1 MMGRQRQGKNKKIKS
16 SNSCLYFLAVST
28 VLYGIGL
35 FIWLPIQ
42 HIIPHNVHP
51 GLVLLDTST
60 TAQTESIFSFKKE
73 HVNKEDVRIE
83 LSGFEINKENDD
95 TNIDEWPKLRA
106 YTEPLVNYYINNTGR
121 FGSNAKRKEKKKEDV
136 GEPPQPIVPMPQ
148 RTLQTLQTFT
158 YGSTSTCND
167 NIPALLPT
175 NADAD
180 EFPNVNNKNVLSEY
194 PNKEFMGQHCPVDVD
209 PFLPWI
215 HDVFPNANGTVLHFI
230 AQNKRRCNTGERF
243 ESDIKFY
250 EAQVALMQP
259 ISVKRIYTSGQ
270 MLPRY
275 RLASREDA
283 DEDGQETRFICRF
296 HTISENKKVILG
308 ETLSTY
314 PINYEYVHS
323 RKSAAAGMITP
334 HGKDNPYFWLSN
346 FRFDCPIPDNGKLQS
361 SIATGSSLLQYQK
374 SPNNKEPA
382 VLLPTIFADIIPIR
396 TR

>member
-1 MMGRQRQGKNKKIKS
+1 MVGGRKQQHKKKNKRNPNTCIY
-16 SNSCLYFLAVST
+16 CLAVLS
-28 VLYGIGL
+28 LLHGIAI
-35 FIWLPIQ
+35 FIWLPSQ
-42 HIIPHNVHP
+42 HIIPHNIHP
-51 GLVLLDTST
+51 GLQLWDTIAS
-60 TAQTESIFSFKKE
+60 AKIESLFPLKE
-73 HVNKEDVRIE
+73 EEEEDVQI
-83 LSGFEINKENDD
+83 LLNGFQINKEKDV
-95 TNIDEWPKLRA
+95 TNVDQLPKLRA
-106 YTEPLVNYYINNTGR
+106 YTEPLVNYYVNNTGR
-121 FGSNAKRKEKKKEDV
+121 FGSNAKRKLKIKEDV
-136 GEPPQPIVPMPQ
+136 GEPPQPIIPLPQ
-148 RTLQTLQTFT
+148 RTSQILQTFT

-175 NADAD
+175 SVNSE
-180 EFPNVNNKNVLSEY
+180 EFPNVNNKNVLSEN

-243 ESDIKFY
+243 QSDIKFY

-259 ISVKRIYTSGQ
+259 ISVKRIFTPGQ
-270 MLPRY
+270 KLPRY

-296 HTISENKKVILG
+296 HTVSGNKKVILG

-314 PINYEYVHS
+314 PMNYEYVHH
-323 RKSAAAGMITP
+323 RKKTSSGMITP
-334 HGKDNPYFWLSN
+334 HGKDNPHFWLSN
-346 FRFDCPIPDNGKLQS
+346 FRFDCPIPQNGMLQS

-374 SPNNKEPA
+374 SPNNNEPI